1 LTSAWRP
8 AVSVVVPV
16 YNGEKTIA
24 ECLDSLLALRYPR
37 DRLEL
42 LVVDNG
48 SRDGTAAVLQRYGSR
63 IVRLDESTR
72 GPAAARNAGLRA
84 AGGEVVAFTDAD
96 CRVDPDWLAAIVAP
110 LADPRVGIA
119 GGTIRALPPANEVE
133 RFGEVIHDHR
143 QAIEVF
149 EPPYAITMN
158 WASRR
163 AVLEE
168 LGGFD
173 ERFRRGEDVDLSYR
187 MIQAGYTLAFAPA
200 AVIYH
205 HNEERLAGLFRE
217 GFQHGFHGVFALKQH
232 EAFVRAFGHTR
243 VDRQGYIRIG
253 ARMLDW
259 ARGRDRSTSGCD
271 AVFNTGKK
279 AGKLLGSMRFGHLD
293 I

>member
-1 LTSAWRP
+1 M
-8 AVSVVVPV
+8 VPV
-16 YNGEKTIA
+16 LDGEQTIG
-24 ECLDSLLALRYPR
+24 ECIDSLLELRCPAER
-37 DRLEL
+37 VEL

-48 SRDGTAAVLQRYGSR
+48 SRDGTAGVLRRYGER
-63 IVRLDESTR
+63 IARLEESTR
-72 GPAAARNAGLRA
+72 GPGAARNAGLRA
-84 AGGEVVAFTDAD
+84 SGGDVVAFTDAD
-96 CRVDPDWLAAIVAP
+96 CRVDPDWLTAVVAP
-110 LADPRVGIA
+110 LAAPRVGIA

-163 AVLEE
+163 AVLEQ

-173 ERFRRGEDVDLSYR
+173 ERFRRCEDVDLSYR
-187 MIQAGYTLAFAPA
+187 MTQAGYTIVFAPGA
-200 AVIYH
+200 LVYH
-205 HNEERLAGLFRE
+205 RNEAHLAGLFRE
-217 GFQHGFHGVFALKQH
+217 GFAHGFHGVHALKHH
-232 EAFVRAFGHTR
+232 EDFVRPFGHSR
-243 VDRQGYIRIG
+243 LDRQGYIRIG
-253 ARMLDW
+253 ARVLDW

-279 AGKLLGSMRFGHLD
+279 AGKLLGSMRFVHLD